1 MTALIAPSKKAGRF
15 LLVFA
20 WIIEICAAS
29 VGLLFAW
36 LTLNSKTSGLETT
49 NDQLTVI
56 LAAIPFLIV
65 AIVELTKIPLA
76 SACYFST
83 SLLHK
88 YAFGISLLLVS
99 FITFETFANGF
110 QLNLHLQLKD
120 LSKLQKQKQMK
131 HQSFKMFLDIP
142 L

>member
-1 MTALIAPSKKAGRF
+1 MSTLIAPSKKAGKF
-15 LLVFA
+15 LLIFA
-20 WIIEICAAS
+20 WIVELSAAS

-36 LTLNSKTSGLETT
+36 LILYGKVSGMETT
-49 NDQLTVI
+49 HDQLTVI
-56 LAAIPFLIV
+56 LAAIPFVIV

-83 SLLHK
+83 SRLHK

-120 LSKLQKQKQMK
+120 LSKLQKQKKQAYPREPV
-131 HQSFKMFLDIP
+131 S
-142 L
+142 